1 MTYIPYGV
9 EIGGRKFR
17 GAWKPFGYNQAPP
30 GEYKASNPLWGLG
43 GAAIGFGSTIARN
56 WETIGAVGAAAR
68 AGFGAME
75 GGAVGG
81 PAGAAVGAMAG
92 LI

>member
-1 MTYIPYGV
+1 MTYIPYVV
-9 EIGGRKFR
+9 EIGGKKFR
-17 GAWKPFGYNQAPP
+17 GAWKPFGYNQPPP
-30 GEYKASNPLWGLG
+30 GEPKAVNHLWGMG

-68 AGFGAME
+68 AGLGAAE
-75 GGAVGG
+75 GMAVAG
-81 PAGAAVGAMAG
+81 PPGAAVGAMAG